1 MLMQHDMS
9 SDWHATYEILI
20 NINLFMYKFLETLNS
35 NSIYDRWHSV
45 TNLLFKLIVQGKK
58 IILYTRDDLKYLQIK
73 NKIL

>member
-1 MLMQHDMS
+1 
-9 SDWHATYEILI
+9 
-20 NINLFMYKFLETLNS
+20 MYTFLETLNS

-58 IILYTRDDLKYLQIK
+58 IILYIWEDLKYLQIK